1 MAFWF
6 FLILGLTA
14 GIAVVLFCSPLVMT
28 VNTSGGVIEVRWT
41 ALLRGLW
48 PLRKEGGGAR
58 LYVAGIPIPLPPLAR
73 KHRKKEVPEKKARS
87 AVSPVSRLLRFLRF
101 CAADARLRKAIV
113 VPGGKLARGTVQSFE
128 LSRWHAELSFAD
140 PAANGMLAGWLA
152 ATRGAVRLPVGV
164 NFLGRNWLELEVRLY
179 PYRLVLA
186 GSAFLLRLPHRAI
199 LRHWVASKT

>member
-14 GIAVVLFCSPLVMT
+14 GIAVVLFCSPIVVT
-28 VNTSGGVIEVRWT
+28 VDTNKGEVAVCWT
-41 ALLRGLW
+41 ALLRGVS
-48 PLRKEGGGAR
+48 PLPGRDGRAR
-58 LYVAGIPIPLPPLAR
+58 LYLAGIPVPLPR
-73 KHRKKEVPEKKARS
+73 IKHKRRKKEPRKHEPGRGALRVF
-87 AVSPVSRLLRFLRF
+87 RFLVS

-113 VPGGKLARGTVQSFE
+113 VPGGKLARGTVRSFE

-199 LRHWVASKT
+199 LRQWVASKT